1 MNWINLSDAEN
12 KLKNDEF
19 SDNEALKYLI
29 AIVIL
34 GSLVGFGVIER
45 NILSFISVVL
55 HIIISIWGI
64 LKVFKINELGDRKDF
79 FKRYIVI
86 SWIIGFRL
94 FLISL
99 FVLIPFGILFKIF
112 ADNLMLWNFSI
123 KEIFNL
129 VFGVIFSIIY
139 YSYFAKS
146 IKRISFE

>member
-12 KLKNDEF
+12 KLKNDKF

>member
-29 AIVIL
+29 AFIIL
-34 GSLVGFGVIER
+34 YTLIGFGVIES
-45 NILSFISVVL
+45 NFLGFISVVL
-55 HIIISIWGI
+55 QIIISIWGI

>member
-29 AIVIL
+29 AFIIL
-34 GSLVGFGVIER
+34 YTLIGFGVIES
-45 NILSFISVVL
+45 NILGFISVVL
-55 HIIISIWGI
+55 QIIISIWGI
-64 LKVFKINELGDRKDF
+64 MKVFKENELGDGKDF

-112 ADNLMLWNFSI
+112 AENLMLWNFSI
-123 KEIFNL
+123 KDIFNL

-146 IKRISFE
+146 IKRISFK

>member
-29 AIVIL
+29 AFIIL
-34 GSLVGFGVIER
+34 YTLIGFGVIES
-45 NILSFISVVL
+45 NFLGFISVVL
-55 HIIISIWGI
+55 QIIISIWVI